1 MSEAP
6 DADAAVLGETDEV
19 TDSVETTAGD
29 TEVDRNANSDTE
41 AVSAAD
47 VIAEVAGTVE
57 DSSIVSEEDKV
68 AEAGKD
74 ADKDKDMVSSNDKD
88 EEAVWTVEEDDVT
101 DKEADEDSEPVSTAV
116 DDDTESGGR
125 SKEDSEPLGKDAF
138 DTEAVSEMDGGNV
151 LCEAIDE
158 DTVSRDEDSAVG
170 DGVSLEEAESTTDDD
185 DDTTAVSA
193 ADEEAE
199 NVDNDSGA
207 DVKIETVST
216 LEILARE
223 TLADNSEVDM
233 EGDEDNVVNSG
244 VDNNVEPVSVVDDD
258 SNVDR
263 ESDKETGGSKDA
275 DREDAEEAGEG
286 TDGSGLA
293 EVETKSGRPV
303 DGDDEVD
310 ADVDKGTEDNWTSD
324 EDTESE
330 RPFDELKDDAVT
342 ESIDKESVWAR
353 QRVLDKTKRTATLK
367 MTSPAMMEFFDITD
381 AFLFPFTV
389 RR

>member
-6 DADAAVLGETDEV
+6 DADAEVLGETNEV

-57 DSSIVSEEDKV
+57 DSSIVSEEDKM

-88 EEAVWTVEEDDVT
+88 EEAVWTVEEDDVI

-116 DDDTESGGR
+116 DDDTKSGGR
-125 SKEDSEPLGKDAF
+125 SKEDSEPLGKDGF
-138 DTEAVSEMDGGNV
+138 DTEAVSEMDGGTV

-170 DGVSLEEAESTTDDD
+170 DGVSLEEAESPTDDD

-199 NVDNDSGA
+199 NVDNDA
-207 DVKIETVST
+207 DVKIEKVST
-216 LEILARE
+216 LEILAGE

-233 EGDEDNVVNSG
+233 EGDEDDVVNSG
-244 VDNNVEPVSVVDDD
+244 VDNDVEPVSVVDDD
-258 SNVDR
+258 SDVDR
-263 ESDKETGGSKDA
+263 ESNKETEGSKDA

-293 EVETKSGRPV
+293 EAETKSGRPV

-310 ADVDKGTEDNWTSD
+310 TDVDKGTEDNWTSD

-330 RPFDELKDDAVT
+330 RPFDELKDDAVA
-342 ESIDKESVWAR
+342 ESIDKESV
-353 QRVLDKTKRTATLK
+353 TKK
-367 MTSPAMMEFFDITD
+367 
-381 AFLFPFTV
+381 
-389 RR
+389 